1 MRLSLS
7 GIFCIVLAGCGTS
20 TQNPAPQPVA
30 KDAKDMSLVELERAK
45 ADGDA
50 QAGYELGRRY
60 YFAQAVPQDYAKAA
74 EFFRFAAERDH
85 RDAMYNLG
93 VLYQHGQGVPVDERE
108 SFRWYLRAAEQRQP
122 DAAKF
127 VALMFKLGVGVEQN
141 YPEAMRWFKKSAEFG
156 NTAAYTS
163 IAQMYLNG
171 WGVAQDN
178 DRAREWYLKA
188 ADAGDENAY
197 GPLYL
202 IYFSGRG
209 VPANDAEARKWL
221 AKLDATESGRALL
234 SQVLAEMARTN
245 PDDMYGFGKYL
256 EDRGRAD
263 QAQTVMELAA
273 KSGSLRASDWL
284 ATHR

>member
-7 GIFCIVLAGCGTS
+7 GVLCIALAGCGS
-20 TQNPAPQPVA
+20 SAQHSALQPSA
-30 KDAKDMSLVELERAK
+30 KDAKDMSLSELEQAQTG
-45 ADGDA
+45 GDS
-50 QAGYELGRRY
+50 QAGYELGRRF
-60 YFAQAVPQDYAKAA
+60 YFGQAVPRDYAQAA
-74 EFFRFAAERDH
+74 EHFRFAAELDH

-108 SFRWYLRAAEQRQP
+108 SFRWYLRAAERGQP
-122 DAAKF
+122 EATKF
-127 VALMFKLGVGVEQN
+127 VALMYKLGVGVEQN
-141 YPEAMRWFKKSAEFG
+141 YPEAMKWFQKSAEFG

-163 IAQMYLNG
+163 IAQLYLNG

-178 DRAREWYLKA
+178 DLAREWYLKA

-221 AKLDATESGRALL
+221 AKLDATESGRELL
-234 SQVLAEMARTN
+234 SKVLAGMARDN
-245 PDDMYGFGKYL
+245 PDDMFGFGKYL
-256 EDRGRAD
+256 EDKGRTD
-263 QAQTVMELAA
+263 QAQSVMELAA
-273 KSGSLRASDWL
+273 RSGSARAQDWL